1 MDGKR
6 STIGAVC
13 FVEGNLQRGI
23 SFEEILLD
31 ETLCQGRVW
40 ISKDV
45 LRQVGGVNH
54 RLSAK
59 KNYELLIRIARE
71 YTVLQIGMENYAE
84 ILEELNIEYL
94 KSPDIENGQKCV
106 SMGQAWLY
114 LEPEN
119 QDSDEGY
126 DNFIQ
131 ALRTDCYL
139 IGRYKSELL
148 ELGCFDDAVLGTIE
162 AGGEDIA
169 KYLEGM
175 LSELDDFYHIYD
187 GTQPILIYRGSD
199 LCYSI
204 LDTFARYMGDALEA
218 LGQKVE
224 YFDVATQPIE
234 ALAAYMKRRYKAVIG
249 MQTDMFSLKWQDG
262 RFAHDGIAAPKYQ
275 FVFDHPIRMI
285 EHLQQVPRNLCI
297 LVPDGNYKKF
307 IDEYYGHPSRFHPPG
322 GRAATGERAE
332 SGEKIM
338 SNRKSFLKEKAT
350 FCENIKKEYGLVFLG
365 SYYDGPIGDLQAV
378 RSMDKKRAYLLNR
391 YILYMR
397 RDLRMTPEEA
407 LKRTLADYG
416 IVCDKEEFK
425 QIMHRERWVTYCLSY
440 HYRNKVIWLLLNAG
454 ISLHVFGDTW
464 KQSPMW
470 GHPLL
475 IWHEAVTGEE
485 ALEVYAKA
493 KLSLNIMT
501 WHKDGFTERIAN
513 AMLQKSV
520 VATDRTTY
528 LEENFENGRELL
540 MFDLGHLEEL
550 PGQIKELLS
559 NEEKRVQMAECAYQK
574 ALKYHTWD
582 ARAKT
587 LLQWIEKDSL

>member
-1 MDGKR
+1 MGGNK

-13 FVEGNLQRGI
+13 FVEESIQREL

-31 ETLCQGRVW
+31 ETLMQGHIW
-40 ISKDV
+40 ILKEA
-45 LRQVGGVNH
+45 LRYVGGINY
-54 RLSAK
+54 RLGAK
-59 KNYELLIRIARE
+59 RSYELLIRIAKE
-71 YTVLQIGMENYAE
+71 YTVLQLGLENRQ
-84 ILEELNIEYL
+84 N
-94 KSPDIENGQKCV
+94 CV

-119 QDSDEGY
+119 QNFEDPNPDEEY
-126 DNFIQ
+126 ENFIQ

-148 ELGCFDDAVLGTIE
+148 ELGCFDEAVLGVVKQ
-162 AGGEDIA
+162 GGEGIT

-175 LSELDDFYHIYD
+175 LSSSDDFYHIYD
-187 GTQPILIYRGSD
+187 CTQPILIYRGSD

-224 YFDVATQPIE
+224 YFDVSTQPIE

-285 EHLQQVPRNLCI
+285 EHLQKVPRNLCI
-297 LVPDGNYKKF
+297 LVPDGNYQKF
-307 IDEYYGHPSRFHPPG
+307 IEEYYGHPSRFHPPG
-322 GRAATGERAE
+322 GRVAPGGSIYTQ
-332 SGEKIM
+332 
-338 SNRKSFLKEKAT
+338 
-350 FCENIKKEYGLVFLG
+350 KEYELVFLG

-378 RSMDKKRAYLLNR
+378 RSMDKKRAYFVNR

-416 IVCDKEEFK
+416 IACDKEEFK

-440 HYRNKVIWLLLNAG
+440 HYRNKVIWRLLNEG
-454 ISLHVFGDTW
+454 ISIHVFGDTW

-475 IWHEAVTGEE
+475 IWHEAVMGEE

-493 KLSLNIMT
+493 KMSLNIMT

-520 VATDRTTY
+520 VVTDRTTY

-559 NEEKRVQMAECAYQK
+559 NEEKRAQIAECAYRK

-587 LLQWIEKDSL
+587 LLQWIEED

>member
-1 MDGKR
+1 MSGNK

-13 FVEGNLQRGI
+13 LVEGSIRREL

-31 ETLCQGRVW
+31 ETLMQGHTW
-40 ISKDV
+40 ILKDA
-45 LRQVGGVNH
+45 LRYVGGINY
-54 RLSAK
+54 RLDAK
-59 KNYELLIRIARE
+59 RSYELLIRIAKE
-71 YTVLQIGMENYAE
+71 YTVLQLG
-84 ILEELNIEYL
+84 LEDRQN
-94 KSPDIENGQKCV
+94 CV
-106 SMGQAWLY
+106 SMEQDWLY
-114 LEPEN
+114 LGSEN
-119 QDSDEGY
+119 QDFEGPNPDEEYG
-126 DNFIQ
+126 NFLQ

-148 ELGCFDDAVLGTIE
+148 ELGCFDEAVLGVVE

-175 LSELDDFYHIYD
+175 LSGSNDFYHIYD
-187 GTQPILIYRGSD
+187 CTQPILIYRGSD

-204 LDTFARYMGDALEA
+204 LDTFARYMGDALEV

-224 YFDVATQPIE
+224 YFDVSAQPME

-285 EHLQQVPRNLCI
+285 EHLQQVSRNLCI

-307 IDEYYGHPSRFHPPG
+307 IEGYYGHSTRFLPPAG
-322 GRAATGERAE
+322 KVLPRGTVMPERSIFGE
-332 SGEKIM
+332 EKT
-338 SNRKSFLKEKAT
+338 A
-350 FCENIKKEYGLVFLG
+350 FCENIKKEYDLVFLG

-397 RDLRMTPEEA
+397 TDLKMTPEEA

-454 ISLHVFGDTW
+454 IAIHVFGDTW

-470 GHPLL
+470 GHPQL
-475 IWHEAVTGEE
+475 IWHEAVMGEE
-485 ALEVYAKA
+485 ALEVYAKS

-520 VATDRTTY
+520 VVTDRTTY

-540 MFDLGHLEEL
+540 MFDLGQLGEL

-559 NEEKRVQMAECAYQK
+559 NEEKRAKIAECVYQK

-587 LLQWIEKDSL
+587 LLQWIEEDRF

>member
-1 MDGKR
+1 MGESK

-13 FVEGNLQRGI
+13 LVEGSIQREL

-31 ETLCQGRVW
+31 ETLVKGDIW
-40 ISKDV
+40 ILKEA
-45 LRQVGGVNH
+45 LRYVGGVNY
-54 RLSAK
+54 RLRAK
-59 KNYELLIRIARE
+59 RGYELLIRIAKE
-71 YTVLQIGMENYAE
+71 YTVLLLGSEGCAE
-84 ILEELNIEYL
+84 IWKELGMEYL
-94 KSPDIENGQKCV
+94 KFPDIKNGQKCT
-106 SMGQAWLY
+106 STEQTWLY
-114 LEPEN
+114 LEPE
-119 QDSDEGY
+119 
-126 DNFIQ
+126 IQ
-131 ALRTDCYL
+131 ILESQEEALRTDCYL

-148 ELGCFDDAVLGTIE
+148 KLGCFNDAVLGVVE
-162 AGGEDIA
+162 EGGEGIA

-175 LSELDDFYHIYD
+175 LSGSDDFYHIYD
-187 GTQPILIYRGSD
+187 CTQPILIYCGSD

-204 LDTFARYMGDALEA
+204 LDTFARYMGDAMEA

-224 YFDVATQPIE
+224 YFDVSAQSIE

-249 MQTDMFSLKWQDG
+249 IQTDMFSLKWQDG

-275 FVFDHPIRMI
+275 FLFDHPIRII
-285 EHLQQVPRNLCI
+285 EHLQRVPQNFCV
-297 LVPDGNYKKF
+297 LVPDGNYQKF
-307 IDEYYGHPSRFHPPG
+307 IEDYYGHSARFLPPAG
-322 GRAATGERAE
+322 KLLLRGKGMPDG
-332 SGEKIM
+332 SIFG
-338 SNRKSFLKEKAT
+338 KEKTA
-350 FCENIKKEYGLVFLG
+350 FCENAQKEYELVFLG
-365 SYYDGPIGDLQAV
+365 SYYDGPVGDLQAV
-378 RSMDKKRAYLLNR
+378 RSMDKKRAYFVNR

-425 QIMHRERWVTYCLSY
+425 QIMHRERWVIYCLSY
-440 HYRNKVIWLLLNAG
+440 HYRNKVMWRLLNEG
-454 ISLHVFGDTW
+454 ISIHVFGDTW

-485 ALEVYAKA
+485 ALGVYAKA

-520 VATDRTTY
+520 VVTDRTTY

-540 MFDLGHLEEL
+540 MFDLGQLEEL

-559 NEEKRVQMAECAYQK
+559 DEEKRAQIAECAYQK

-587 LLQWIEKDSL
+587 LLQWIEEDSF